1 MKLED
6 CRKQIDIVDREI
18 MALLNR
24 RAEIVREIG
33 EMKARA
39 GLPIVDW
46 NREMEILHWVA
57 QENEGVMDDEAA
69 ARIFRRILQES
80 RQIQV
85 EIAKDLNLAD
95 GVCG

>member
-1 MKLED
+1 MTLED
-6 CRKQIDIVDREI
+6 CRKKIDVVDREI
-18 MALLNR
+18 IALLNR

-33 EMKARA
+33 AIKATA

-46 NREMEILHWVA
+46 NREIEILRWVA
-57 QENEGVMDDEAA
+57 QANEGIINDEAA

-85 EIAKDLNLAD
+85 EMSEDLKLEGEA
-95 GVCG
+95 C